1 MIKPRANTWLDIV
14 CRDPFFTDIK
24 FTLAKT
30 SLLYFQNM
38 SEMGCRKELGTLPS
52 VAGLII
58 LPSSGVGASGRCPKT
73 RTLRRLPVDAF
84 RESIQC
90 LNNCHCYRAVH
101 KGPLCPTSPCKCP
114 CAALSA
120 RDPSSHARRDKFLV
134 LAGILK
140 SLRRVME
147 FKK

>member
-1 MIKPRANTWLDIV
+1 MILSVVTHFSLISNLLWS
-14 CRDPFFTDIK
+14 
-24 FTLAKT
+24 KT

-73 RTLRRLPVDAF
+73 QTLRRLPVDAF